1 VDTLLIFA
9 IGVVG
14 AIAGHA
20 FWRWWQGR
28 LVPPPEPAP
37 EGYEVAISEG
47 RGGWVTY
54 KEAGKDTRFAWK
66 LAGKEGTLVSWVV
79 VPTVKRWPEEVP
91 WAPGRRD
98 EILERIA
105 RELIRQKCRTCRM
118 IIGRDTIEM
127 HVRAR

>member
-1 VDTLLIFA
+1 MDTLLILA
-9 IGVVG
+9 IGVAG
-14 AIAGHA
+14 AIAGNA
-20 FWRWWQGR
+20 FWLWWQR
-28 LVPPPEPAP
+28 RKVPPMEPAP
-37 EGYEVAISEG
+37 EGYEVSIGGG

-54 KEAGKDTRFAWK
+54 REGGENTRFAWE
-66 LAGKEGTLVSWVV
+66 LAEKEGTLVSWVI
-79 VPTVKRWPEEVP
+79 VPTVKRWAEEVP